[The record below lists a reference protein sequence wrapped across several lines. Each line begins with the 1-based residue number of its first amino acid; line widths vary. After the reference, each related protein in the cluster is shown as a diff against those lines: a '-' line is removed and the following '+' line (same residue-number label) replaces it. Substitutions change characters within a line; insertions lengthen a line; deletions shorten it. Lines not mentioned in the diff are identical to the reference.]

1 MKIWM
6 TLMTSTIR
14 ATSVR
19 NESTLSVSFPLNNMA
34 DQSVKTFVLVINEKV
49 GTDEPRQKND
59 APCSLRSSCEMN
71 CLDLEFKFCPCSFC

>member
-34 DQSVKTFVLVINEKV
+34 DQSVKTFVLVIMKKWAQ
-49 GTDEPRQKND
+49 TSPDRKMMPH
-59 APCSLRSSCEMN
+59 AA
-71 CLDLEFKFCPCSFC
+71 